1 MPRDLAVSEIL
12 TTDALTLRPNM
23 AVEEAARLLDERGVS
38 GAPVTD
44 DNGRLV
50 GLLDS
55 SDLVIAESRLH
66 APTTIELFGAY
77 LPLPGERQRFEEE
90 VRHALGRTVADL
102 MHLDP
107 PRLSATST
115 IEDAAT
121 IMVEQGINRVPV
133 TDEHGVVTGVVSR
146 ANLIAALARS

>member
-12 TTDALTLRPNM
+12 TTEAVTLRPTM
-23 AVEEAARLLDERGVS
+23 AVEEAVRLLDERGVS

-44 DNGRLV
+44 EDGRLV

-55 SDLVIAESRLH
+55 SDLVVAESRLH

-77 LPLPGERQRFEEE
+77 LPLPGERRRFEEE

-102 MHLDP
+102 MHVDP
-107 PRLSATST
+107 PRLHPSST
-115 IEDAAT
+115 VEDAAT
-121 IMVEQGINRVPV
+121 LMVDHGLTRVPV
-133 TDEHGVVTGVVSR
+133 TDDHGVVVGVVSR
-146 ANLIAALARS
+146 ANLVAALARS